1 MLATLASTLECL
13 RPFFRASAGTFLQKL
28 NLLVTMRRNFTR
40 VKNCTSF
47 GEQLVMLAAFL
58 NLPREKRG
66 VAVECGAYKGGATV
80 NLSLACRLAG
90 RQLYVFDSFAGLP
103 EPCAEDRRHTLPLAG
118 EFHVYDKGSF
128 SCSLDQVKAIVARYG
143 APEVCHFVPGF
154 FDATLCDFREPVVFV
169 YCDVDLRASEET
181 CLQYLWPLLQNNC
194 PFFTHEAPHL
204 EIAGLFYDRGFWK
217 GSPPGLIGAGSGLG
231 LSPNGH
237 GFFGSGIG
245 YTVKNPA
252 IARESFEDAR

>member
-1 MLATLASTLECL
+1 MLATIVSTLECL
-13 RPFFRASAGTFLQKL
+13 RPFFRARSGSFAEKL
-28 NLLVTMRRNFTR
+28 NLLVTVRRNFGR

-47 GEQLVMLAAFL
+47 GEQLIMLAAL
-58 NLPREKRG
+58 LDLPRDVSG

-103 EPCAEDRRHTLPLAG
+103 EPIAEDCRHTLPVAG
-118 EFHVYDKGSF
+118 EAHVYSKGAF
-128 SCSLDQVKAIVARYG
+128 ACSLGEVRATVERYG
-143 APEVCHFVPGF
+143 ASEVCHFVPGF
-154 FDATLCDFREPVVFV
+154 FEATLGSFRESVVFV
-169 YCDVDLRASEET
+169 YCDVDLRASEKV
-181 CLQYLWPLLQNNC
+181 CLRYLWPLLQDNS

-204 EIAGLFYDRGFWK
+204 EIASLFYDHSFWR

-231 LSPNGH
+231 LAATGR

-245 YTVKNPA
+245 YTIKNPA
-252 IARESFEDAR
+252 IARESFQRA